1 MPKKQAARRKG
12 TGFVAERPRAGSG
25 LWKAFLPES
34 VSKNGKRTPIPGSWS
49 SRKEAEQ
56 ALDDYLSDLRNQR
69 RSIPLSGR
77 GMKVSDA
84 VAAYIEFRTRAGRA
98 QWASRTA
105 DGYRAVAKDV
115 IGHPQANL
123 GKKQLQK
130 VSPPVVNRW
139 LADLRQAGV
148 PESTIHRTRALLSG
162 TMRWAIGHGH
172 YIGTNPL
179 SEVTE
184 FWSKSARDADEET
197 RPVLLPTWKEF
208 ATLVQTPKRAEDAL
222 LLALLG
228 WCGLRWSEAVSLRAE
243 DVWTD
248 RPVITV
254 ARVLVWKQD
263 KHTGRRVKK
272 TKQPTP
278 ETPRGQWVEEPV
290 KGGHRATVPV
300 PTPLWKA
307 LCALADQRAGEP
319 TCPEPAGNLLF
330 RAEKWTPASGGWS
343 VLDNSN
349 FKRDTFY
356 PAREACGLVG
366 DKSRPELDSR
376 RNPLLIKDL
385 RAFAASVLMDAGAT
399 VLEASKLLR
408 HADSRTTLAHYARAQ
423 EEESFDKDRVSVRDQ
438 ANLNLSERLEKLYS
452 VWARK
457 FPEAAKKVA
466 AAGQVEPVKVRR
478 KPKPAIEKQA
488 RIVLKNGAKTELIV
502 TETRKKAK
510 SPHKNESRL
519 CGSA

>member
-1 MPKKQAARRKG
+1 
-12 TGFVAERPRAGSG
+12 
-25 LWKAFLPES
+25 
-34 VSKNGKRTPIPGSWS
+34 
-49 SRKEAEQ
+49 
-56 ALDDYLSDLRNQR
+56 
-69 RSIPLSGR
+69 
-77 GMKVSDA
+77 MKVSDA
-84 VAAYIEFRTRAGRA
+84 VDAYIEYRTREGRA
-98 QWASRTA
+98 QLATRTTE
-105 DGYRAVAKDV
+105 GYEGVAEGV
-115 IGHPQANL
+115 IRHPPANL
-123 GKKQLQK
+123 GRKQLQK
-130 VSPPVVNRW
+130 VSPPVVNKW
-139 LADLRQAGV
+139 LADLRKAGV
-148 PESTIHRTRALLSG
+148 PESTIKRTRVLLSG
-162 TMRWAIGHGH
+162 TLRWAIGHGH

-208 ATLVQTPKRAEDAL
+208 ATLVQTPKRADDAL

-228 WCGLRWSEAVSLRAE
+228 WCGLRWSEAVSLRVD
-243 DVWTD
+243 DVWKD

-254 ARVLVWKQD
+254 ARVLVWKQE

-290 KGGHRATVPV
+290 KGGHRANVPV

-307 LCALADQRAGEP
+307 LRTLADQRAGEP

-330 RAEKWTPASGGWS
+330 RAEKWTPASGGWG

-356 PAREACGLVG
+356 PAREACGLTG
-366 DKSRPELDSR
+366 DPSRPELDPR

-423 EEESFDKDRVSVRDQ
+423 EEESFDEDRVSVRDQ

-452 VWARK
+452 IWAKK
-457 FPEAAKKVA
+457 FPQAAKKVQ
-466 AAGQVEPVKVRR
+466 AAGQVEPVKVSR

-488 RIVLKNGAKTELIV
+488 RIVLKNGAKTELV
-502 TETRKKAK
+502 VDAVRKNADF
-510 SPHKNESRL
+510 PHGNWSRL
-519 CGSA
+519 QGSA